1 MTLFLKKI
9 REFRTDYNNRP
20 SDSISFIPVVD
31 ITSGHFHCELVLI
44 FFLQDHRET
53 ETVFRFF
60 RNSDCSSRHI
70 PTRPLSSLGIPFP
83 RSTQCV
89 RGI

>member
-31 ITSGHFHCELVLI
+31 ITSGHFHCDLVLI
-44 FFLQDHRET
+44 LFLRDHRET
-53 ETVFRFF
+53 KRFF
-60 RNSDCSSRHI
+60 GFYGNPIGPPDTFLLV
-70 PTRPLSSLGIPFP
+70 PYLP
-83 RSTQCV
+83 
-89 RGI
+89 